1 MGSPMASLSLLSK
14 SMAWLTPLAI
24 VFLKSTHMLKNMW
37 VDFRNT
43 IASGVNHAID
53 LLNKL
58 RDAIGLPM
66 IAHVA
71 IIAAPSNTT
80 GVGSNQRMSG
90 AANGTDN
97 WSGGPL
103 WVGEKGPEILDLPR
117 GSKITPNNKV
127 PFNGGSSDGK
137 TSGVVVN
144 MYGTIIREEADI
156 PKIASAIVTQLDA
169 AAANM

>member
-90 AANGTDN
+90 NAKGTDN
-97 WSGGPL
+97 WRGGPTRINEEG
-103 WVGEKGPEILDLPR
+103 GEIVDLPGGTR
-117 GSKITPNNKV
+117 IIPHDVSMGMAKNSNSESNKV
-127 PFNGGSSDGK
+127 IVYMNG
-137 TSGVVVN
+137 TV
-144 MYGTIIREEADI
+144 IREEADI
-156 PKIASAIVTQLDA
+156 HKLASAIVTQLDA